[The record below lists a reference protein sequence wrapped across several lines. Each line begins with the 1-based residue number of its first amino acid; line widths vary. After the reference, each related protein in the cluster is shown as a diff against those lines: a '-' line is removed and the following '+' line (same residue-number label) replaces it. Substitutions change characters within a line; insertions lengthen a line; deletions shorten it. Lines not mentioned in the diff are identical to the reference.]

1 MAVSKRVQKNSGME
15 RTSLLL
21 IVRKGGRERQEKKVK
36 KKKRERERENRYGP
50 KSHSRPTSRA
60 KWRSLQIKFYFQ
72 KTSSKFSLNAYP
84 ARRYPAST
92 QPLLFRAHTYLTGQT
107 LFNMGI
113 QLYDE
118 EKRQFSGPTSTEISL
133 EPVLFTRNT
142 AESRAHQLVGFLD
155 CFLHSPDRFTSRK
168 PLSFTIQT
176 VCQHP
181 KTAIGCLMNI

>member
-1 MAVSKRVQKNSGME
+1 ME
-15 RTSLLL
+15 RTSFLL
-21 IVRKGGRERQEKKVK
+21 IVRKGGREKQEKKVK
-36 KKKRERERENRYGP
+36 KKERVNRYGP
-50 KSHSRPTSRA
+50 KSQSRPTSCVRL
-60 KWRSLQIKFYFQ
+60 RSLQIKFYFQ
-72 KTSSKFSLNAYP
+72 KTSSKFSLNACP

-92 QPLLFRAHTYLTGQT
+92 QPLLFRAHTYLTGQP
-107 LFNMGI
+107 LFNKGI

-133 EPVLFTRNT
+133 KPVLFTMNT
-142 AESRAHQLVGFLD
+142 AESRVHQLVGFLD